1 MAKRGHIIC
10 QQRAFNSSEKSATKS
25 PMIDPTVGRIDF
37 LGQDFYLKLSMP
49 CKTRGFVDIKTTNK
63 HVKTRKYTR
72 VLVRQSH
79 FFTSRRSGATRKFSR
94 KPDRKPALSP
104 ALATIPE
111 MTAVIIGYASVTNMV
126 ARSGHVCAQMNYRSH
141 ASSTASTLAET

>member
-1 MAKRGHIIC
+1 
-10 QQRAFNSSEKSATKS
+10 
-25 PMIDPTVGRIDF
+25 VGQIDF
-37 LGQDFYLKLSMP
+37 LGRDFYLKLSMP

-79 FFTSRRSGATRKFSR
+79 FFTSRRSDATREFSR

-126 ARSGHVCAQMNYRSH
+126 ARSGHICAQMNYRSH
-141 ASSTASTLAET
+141 ASSTAALSQKHNSSFCNRHRSCFRPERIAARFTAAAPIK